1 MFKVK
6 ISASDSYG
14 GGTIDDVNATFN
26 VASKDEVNE
35 YIDKVNDFND
45 GDDEDT
51 KLMETLFNNWY
62 EAHSDEYDSYD
73 DAREDWDD
81 GLGVSMGWSL
91 DIDVIDDNG
100 NNPIPEDFVDEIS
113 RIYPHI

>member
-14 GGTIDDVNATFN
+14 GGSIDDVNATFN

-35 YIDKVNDFND
+35 YIDKVNEFND
-45 GDDEDT
+45 GDDEDNE
-51 KLMETLFNNWY
+51 LMEAMFNNWY

-91 DIDVIDDNG
+91 DIEVIDDNG
-100 NNPIPEDFVDEIS
+100 NNLISNDYEYEI
-113 RIYPHI
+113 PHI